1 MKSVSKKIIPFC
13 VFLMICMILLSCT
26 QRTSKSDLLSKNQKL
41 WVDSTIQNLTLEE
54 QIAQLIWIPVS
65 NVPKQQEEAL
75 KIIKKYNVGGVIFF
89 KNKTDNVVTL
99 INQFQH
105 TAKIPLM
112 IAIDAEWG
120 PGMRLTD
127 TMRFPYA
134 MTLGAL
140 QNDSLIQQMGE
151 EIGRQLKR
159 IGINMNLAPV
169 VDVNTNPE
177 NPVIGYRSFGENK
190 EKVARKGLAYVLGI
204 QSQGVIATAK
214 HFPGH
219 GDTHQDSHL
228 ILPTVKSDAQKL
240 RDIELY
246 PFKILI
252 DGGVLAVMSAHL
264 NVPAIA
270 KTNTPATLSPEIVT
284 DLLKNELGFKG
295 LVVSDAMNMQGLT
308 HFSDS
313 GTVEPL
319 ALLAGNDVL
328 EFVNDVPKAIENI
341 KNPVTQGV
349 ISAKLIKEKCR
360 KVLEYKTLVNLPDFK
375 PIAKA
380 NLYRDLHSPEALL
393 LNHKLF
399 ESAATLIQNKNNT
412 IPLNPGGQKIASIT
426 ISPGPI
432 ADNTSF
438 QNMLNKYTAV
448 DHFMLSDKLPEEKL
462 LALQKKLA
470 HYDKII
476 LSLQNFRMTK
486 ARRHIEVNNYKQEKY
501 DMKPYGLSGRN
512 EMFINTLL
520 DHQSV
525 TIVHFG
531 IPYMLNGI
539 KGLKKAHAVLLLYQ
553 DNDLSQEIAA
563 QAVFGGIPITGIL
576 PVTINKDFPAGTGIF
591 VEKAI
596 RLGYTLPEAVG
607 MNSGYI
613 DQHVDSIVHKAIE
626 EKAFPGCQILVAK
639 NKKIIFHKT
648 YGYHTYDKK
657 QPVKLND
664 LYDLASITK
673 IAAVTPALMK
683 LNEEGKFNLD
693 EPLSKYWKD
702 WQHSNKEDLTFRKIL
717 SHQARLLPYIAFHKD
732 TQEKNGA
739 LKKRWY
745 SKTYSTQF
753 PIPVAEGIYLNKD
766 YTEQMFKRI
775 RESPLLKKT
784 GYKYSGLGFLIFPD
798 LIEQFTGLPY
808 ADYLNTHFYNPL
820 GASSLSFT
828 PLADYLKER
837 IIPTENDRNYRH
849 QILQGYVHDEA
860 SAMRGGLSGNAGL
873 FGTANDLAKLMQMYL
888 QSGEYGNKQYIKQ
901 STFDEHTRVQFPE
914 KNNRRG
920 LGFDK
925 PMLDNNKKKLA
936 DSYPAPAVSQRSFGH
951 SGFTGTFVWIDPD
964 EQLVYIFLSNR
975 VYPTRENSKIYS
987 LNVRSAI
994 QQIFYDQSF
1003 DRQ

>member
-1 MKSVSKKIIPFC
+1 MSKKIITIC
-13 VFLMICMILLSCT
+13 VFLMICMIILSCSR
-26 QRTSKSDLLSKNQKL
+26 RTDKPDLLSKNQKL
-41 WVDSTIQNLTLEE
+41 WVDTIIQNLTLEE

-65 NVPKQQEEAL
+65 NVPKQQEETL
-75 KIIKKYNVGGVIFF
+75 KIIKEYNVGGVIFF
-89 KNKTDNVVTL
+89 KNKVDNVVTL
-99 INQFQH
+99 INQYQH
-105 TAKIPLM
+105 ISKIPLM

-151 EIGRQLKR
+151 QIGRQLKR
-159 IGINMNLAPV
+159 VGVNMNLAPV

-204 QSQGVIATAK
+204 QSQGIIATAK

-228 ILPTVKSDAQKL
+228 ILPTVKSDAKKL
-240 RDIELY
+240 RNVELY
-246 PFKILI
+246 PFKKLI

-270 KTNTPATLSPEIVT
+270 KTNTPATLSSEIIT
-284 DLLKNELGFKG
+284 DLLKKELGFKG

-308 HFSDS
+308 RFSNS
-313 GTVEPL
+313 STVEPL

-328 EFVNDVPKAIENI
+328 EFVNDVPQAIENI
-341 KNPVTQGV
+341 KNAVTQGI

-375 PIAKA
+375 PIVKA

-399 ESAATLIQNKNNT
+399 EAAATLIQNKNNT
-412 IPLNPGGQKIASIT
+412 IPLNTGGQKIAGIT
-426 ISPGPI
+426 ISPNPI
-432 ADNTSF
+432 ANNTSF
-438 QNMLNKYTAV
+438 QNMLNKYTDV
-448 DHFMLSDKLPEEKL
+448 DHFMISDKLPEEKL

-476 LSLQNFRMTK
+476 ISLQNFRMTK

-501 DMKPYGLSGRN
+501 DMKPYGLSRRN
-512 EMFINTLL
+512 EIFINTLINR
-520 DHQSV
+520 QAV

-531 IPYMLNGI
+531 IPYMLSGI
-539 KGLKKAHAVLLLYQ
+539 KKLKNADAILLLYQ
-553 DNDLSQEIAA
+553 DNYLSQKIAA

-576 PVTINKDFPAGTGIF
+576 PVTINKDFPAGTGF
-591 VEKAI
+591 VVEKAV

-607 MNSGYI
+607 MNSSYI
-613 DQHVDSIVHKAIE
+613 NQRVDSIIHKAIK

-657 QPVKLND
+657 HPVKLND

-673 IAAVTPALMK
+673 IATALPALMK
-683 LNEEGKFNLD
+683 LNEEDKFNLD
-693 EPLSKYWKD
+693 EPVSKYWKD
-702 WQHSNKEDLTFRKIL
+702 WRHSNKESLTFREVL
-717 SHQARLLPYIAFHKD
+717 SHQARLLPYIAFHKE
-732 TQEKNGA
+732 TQEKDGT

-745 SKTYSTQF
+745 SKTPSTQF
-753 PIPVAEGIYLNKD
+753 PIHVAEEIYLNKD
-766 YTEQMFKRI
+766 YTKRMFKRI
-775 RESPLLKKT
+775 RESPLLKEA
-784 GYKYSGLGFLIFPD
+784 GYKYSGLSFLIFPD
-798 LIEQFTGLPY
+798 LIEQFTGQKY
-808 ADYLNTHFYNPL
+808 SDYLNTHFYNPL
-820 GASSLSFT
+820 GASSLTFT
-828 PLADYLKER
+828 PLTDYPKER
-837 IIPTENDRNYRH
+837 IIPTENDKNYRQ

-860 SAMRGGLSGNAGL
+860 AAMRGGLSGNAGL
-873 FGTANDLAKLMQMYL
+873 FGTANDLAKLMQMYV

-901 STFDEHTRVQFPE
+901 STFDEYTRVQFPE
-914 KNNRRG
+914 KENRRG

-925 PMLDNNKKKLA
+925 PMLDNKKKKMS

-951 SGFTGTFVWIDPD
+951 SGYTGTFVWIDPD

-994 QQIFYDQSF
+994 QQIFYDAEF
-1003 DRQ
+1003 

>member
-1 MKSVSKKIIPFC
+1 MALF
-13 VFLMICMILLSCT
+13 SCS
-26 QRTSKSDLLSKNQKL
+26 QRPGKPSLLSKDQRL
-41 WVDSTIQNLTLEE
+41 WVDSTIQNMTLEE

-75 KIIKKYNVGGVIFF
+75 KIIKEYNVGGVIFF
-89 KNKTDNVVTL
+89 KNKVDDVVTL
-99 INQFQH
+99 INQYQH
-105 TAKIPLM
+105 ISKIPLM

-120 PGMRLTD
+120 TGMRLTD
-127 TMRFPYA
+127 TMKFPYA
-134 MTLGAL
+134 MTLGAIQDDL
-140 QNDSLIQQMGE
+140 LIQQMGE
-151 EIGRQLKR
+151 QIGRQLKR
-159 IGINMNLAPV
+159 VGVNMNLAPV

-204 QSQGVIATAK
+204 QSQGIIATAK

-219 GDTHQDSHL
+219 GDTEHDSHL
-228 ILPTVKSDAQKL
+228 ILPTVKSNAQKL
-240 RDIELY
+240 RNVELY

-252 DGGVLAVMSAHL
+252 EGGVLAVMSAHL
-264 NVPAIA
+264 NVPAIT
-270 KTNTPATLSPEIVT
+270 KNNTPATLSPEIIT
-284 DLLKNELGFKG
+284 DLLKNELGFNG

-308 HFSDS
+308 RFSNS

-341 KNPVTQGV
+341 KNAVTQGV

-360 KVLEYKTLVNLPDFK
+360 KVLEYKTLVSCIKPYLQNRTLINLPGFK
-375 PIAKA
+375 PIITT

-393 LNHKLF
+393 LNRKLF
-399 ESAATLIQNKNNT
+399 EAAVTLIQNKNNT

-426 ISPGPI
+426 ISPNPV
-432 ADNTSF
+432 ADNTPF
-438 QNMLNKYTAV
+438 QNMLNKYTRV
-448 DHFMLSDKLPEEKL
+448 DHFMLSDQLPEEKL
-462 LALQKKLA
+462 IALQNKLSR
-470 HYDKII
+470 YDKII

-486 ARRHIEVNNYKQEKY
+486 AKRHIEVNNYKQEEY
-501 DMKPYGLSGRN
+501 DMKPYGLSRRN

-520 DHQSV
+520 KRQAV

-531 IPYMLNGI
+531 IPYMLSRI
-539 KGLKKAHAVLLLYQ
+539 KELKNADAILLLYQ
-553 DNDLSQEIAA
+553 DSVLSQEAAA
-563 QAVFGGIPITGIL
+563 QAVFGGIPIIGTL
-576 PVTINKDFPAGTGIF
+576 PVTINKDFTAGTGNF
-591 VEKAI
+591 VKKAI

-607 MNSGYI
+607 MNSRYI
-613 DQHVDSIVHKAIE
+613 DQHVDSIVHNAIK

-657 QPVKLND
+657 LPVKLND
-664 LYDLASITK
+664 IYDLASITK
-673 IAAVTPALMK
+673 IAAVMPALMK

-693 EPLSKYWKD
+693 EPLSKYWND
-702 WQHSNKEDLTFRKIL
+702 WQHSNKKDLTFRKIL
-717 SHQARLLPYIAFHKD
+717 SHQARLLPYIAFHKE
-732 TQEKNGA
+732 TQEKNGT

-745 SKTYSTQF
+745 SKTSSTQF
-753 PIPVAEGIYLNKD
+753 PIRVAEGIYLNKN

-775 RESPLLKKT
+775 RESPLLKEA
-784 GYKYSGLGFLIFPD
+784 GYKYSGLSFLIFPD
-798 LIEQFTGLPY
+798 LIEQLSGQQYT
-808 ADYLNTHFYNPL
+808 DYLNTQFYIPL
-820 GASSLSFT
+820 GASSLNFT
-828 PLADYLKER
+828 PLADYPKER
-837 IIPTENDRNYRH
+837 IIPTENDKNYRH

-860 SAMRGGLSGNAGL
+860 AAMRGGLSGNAGL
-873 FGTANDLAKLMQMYL
+873 FGTANDLAKLMQMYV
-888 QSGEYGNKQYIKQ
+888 QSGEYGNKRYIKK
-901 STFDEHTRVQFPE
+901 STFDEYTRVQFPE
-914 KNNRRG
+914 KDNRRG

-925 PMLDNNKKKLA
+925 PLLDNKKKKMP

-964 EQLVYIFLSNR
+964 EKLIYIFLSNR

-994 QQIFYDQSF
+994 QQVFYDAEF
-1003 DRQ
+1003 